1 MGYVRMPVLVR
12 GIGPAEACPLAATP
26 GATRTPHPGPP
37 QDRVDRGGTGNCDI
51 RVHHHVGAS
60 PVAVEEM
67 LPVEVDYGLD
77 LIVRK
82 AILAR
87 NEGSVRIGHAGARTP
102 DGKLAGPYAKPAAET
117 LCGNA
122 GPGCPEVD
130 EPYDFL
136 TRPRSTYV
144 PVSSPQAIFLRG

>member
-1 MGYVRMPVLVR
+1 MTLLVMR
-12 GIGPAEACPLAATP
+12 WRES
-26 GATRTPHPGPP
+26 R
-37 QDRVDRGGTGNCDI
+37 
-51 RVHHHVGAS
+51 
-60 PVAVEEM
+60 VEEM